1 MYWSSISVLCVTCC
15 GERNGHV
22 GHGDGLT
29 LDGPVFVEKVLKRLY
44 PPIPSGQEQ
53 KTSERLASE
62 GPQGAR
68 VPEAVRP
75 TPVQPVTDGDTRCL
89 PERRFYTVSLPPD
102 GYLPNT
108 PSCLDSASVSTGEEA
123 EGKTAEDPNS
133 KSEQWSCHVFT
144 HDQDCQDQPKR
155 KRIRKHKSRKN
166 VKKANIVHVKQ
177 AELEKQPS
185 LLQEKLQHQHTDG
198 PSISKNKKRKLKKK
212 RQIKRKK
219 AAGLVT
225 KASGVNFM
233 YQPMESHSEQENE
246 GYSERGARNTSE
258 EEEAG
263 DADEEEVRF
272 SNEKADGVLALLKSM
287 QEAYFYDGLSRDL
300 DPTVC
305 VETTE
310 ELLRCLESR
319 CLPPTDVFILDHMR
333 TLLLLQDTER
343 LASALQIFPEHCA
356 MPPDHAKVIS
366 AFFNYWI
373 THVLPEKSSD

>member
-1 MYWSSISVLCVTCC
+1 MPMWPELGT
-15 GERNGHV
+15 R
-22 GHGDGLT
+22 
-29 LDGPVFVEKVLKRLY
+29 R
-44 PPIPSGQEQ
+44 
-53 KTSERLASE
+53 
-62 GPQGAR
+62 AR
-68 VPEAVRP
+68 VSMIPP
-75 TPVQPVTDGDTRCL
+75 TAPSPATS
-89 PERRFYTVSLPPD
+89 PS
-102 GYLPNT
+102 
-108 PSCLDSASVSTGEEA
+108 PSCAHLDRREPRRWYRASPALEPPARAPGTRSDARYSRARTQGHACSIVLTSNT
-123 EGKTAEDPNS
+123 
-133 KSEQWSCHVFT
+133 
-144 HDQDCQDQPKR
+144 DQDCQDQPKR

-263 DADEEEVRF
+263 DADEEEVRL

>member
-1 MYWSSISVLCVTCC
+1 MAA
-15 GERNGHV
+15 RRH
-22 GHGDGLT
+22 
-29 LDGPVFVEKVLKRLY
+29 VFVEKVLKRLY
-44 PPIPSGQEQ
+44 PRIPSSQEQ
-53 KTSERLASE
+53 KTSEQPASE

-68 VPEAVRP
+68 VLEAVRP
-75 TPVQPVTDGDTRCL
+75 MPVQPVTDDDISCL

-123 EGKTAEDPNS
+123 E
-133 KSEQWSCHVFT
+133 
-144 HDQDCQDQPKR
+144 DQDCHDQQKR
-155 KRIRKHKSRKN
+155 KRIRKRKSRKN
-166 VKKANIVHVKQ
+166 VKKPNIVHVEQ

-212 RQIKRKK
+212 RQIQRKK
-219 AAGLVT
+219 AASLVT

-233 YQPMESHSEQENE
+233 YQPVESHSEQENE
-246 GYSERGARNTSE
+246 GDSERGARDTSE
-258 EEEAG
+258 EEAR
-263 DADEEEVRF
+263 DADEEEVRL
-272 SNEKADGVLALLKSM
+272 SNEKADGVLALLKLM

-333 TLLLLQDTER
+333 TLLLLRDTEQ
-343 LASALQIFPEHCA
+343 LTSALQIFPEHCA
-356 MPPDHAKVIS
+356 MPPDHARVIS

-373 THVLPEKSSD
+373 THVLPEKSND